1 MMSLGLMEAFAFSLP
16 IVCAMVCMVL
26 MLLDACRYGRGGQER
41 RLRALLAL
49 TYLVT
54 SLGWLGLVLYSVAP
68 CAFSYYHPVFLLTL
82 MLDQVM
88 FFWVV
93 SMITDTG
100 ERRRLN
106 RWHWVVPVFLMGASF
121 EGGILVSL
129 VFFIYN
135 TLYPALN
142 LRNIYRYRR
151 FIVDYSSEAQRISLD
166 WLAAVQV
173 FILACVPVPLA
184 GLLLDMETFSSS
196 YFVWLG
202 VLPTFVFYMM
212 LCYNMLDKNYLIV
225 QPEALKVEDMPPN
238 LPALDRK
245 RLERYLREKKPYL
258 DPKLRI
264 TDLAAGLSTNRSY
277 LSAFINKEYGMNFC
291 RLINRCR
298 LMALDRLRVS
308 PANAGK
314 TNMEPVSYTHL
325 TLPTTPYV

>member
-16 IVCAMVCMVL
+16 IVCAMVCMV
-26 MLLDACRYGRGGQER
+26 MMSLDACRYGRGGQER

-68 CAFSYYHPVFLLTL
+68 CAFSYYYPVFLLTL

-106 RWHWVVPVFLMGASF
+106 RWHWVVPVFLMGALF

-173 FILACVPVPLA
+173 FILVCVPVPLA

-225 QPEALKVEDMPPN
+225 QPEALKTEDMPPDF
-238 LPALDRK
+238 PAQ
-245 RLERYLREKKPYL
+245 
-258 DPKLRI
+258 
-264 TDLAAGLSTNRSY
+264 T
-277 LSAFINKEYGMNFC
+277 
-291 RLINRCR
+291 
-298 LMALDRLRVS
+298 V
-308 PANAGK
+308 NA
-314 TNMEPVSYTHL
+314 
-325 TLPTTPYV
+325 

>member
-151 FIVDYSSEAQRISLD
+151 FIVD
-166 WLAAVQV
+166 
-173 FILACVPVPLA
+173 
-184 GLLLDMETFSSS
+184 
-196 YFVWLG
+196 
-202 VLPTFVFYMM
+202 
-212 LCYNMLDKNYLIV
+212 
-225 QPEALKVEDMPPN
+225 
-238 LPALDRK
+238 
-245 RLERYLREKKPYL
+245 
-258 DPKLRI
+258 
-264 TDLAAGLSTNRSY
+264 
-277 LSAFINKEYGMNFC
+277 
-291 RLINRCR
+291 
-298 LMALDRLRVS
+298 
-308 PANAGK
+308 
-314 TNMEPVSYTHL
+314 
-325 TLPTTPYV
+325 

>member
-106 RWHWVVPVFLMGASF
+106 RWQLGGACLPYGGLVRGRYTGKSRVFLSTIRF
-121 EGGILVSL
+121 
-129 VFFIYN
+129 
-135 TLYPALN
+135 T
-142 LRNIYRYRR
+142 RR
-151 FIVDYSSEAQRISLD
+151 
-166 WLAAVQV
+166 
-173 FILACVPVPLA
+173 
-184 GLLLDMETFSSS
+184 
-196 YFVWLG
+196 
-202 VLPTFVFYMM
+202 
-212 LCYNMLDKNYLIV
+212 
-225 QPEALKVEDMPPN
+225 
-238 LPALDRK
+238 
-245 RLERYLREKKPYL
+245 
-258 DPKLRI
+258 
-264 TDLAAGLSTNRSY
+264 
-277 LSAFINKEYGMNFC
+277 
-291 RLINRCR
+291 
-298 LMALDRLRVS
+298 
-308 PANAGK
+308 
-314 TNMEPVSYTHL
+314 
-325 TLPTTPYV
+325 

>member
-16 IVCAMVCMVL
+16 IVCAMVCMV
-26 MLLDACRYGRGGQER
+26 MMSLDACRYGRGGQER

-106 RWHWVVPVFLMGASF
+106 RWHWVVPVFLMGALF

-135 TLYPALN
+135 TLYPAAKPP
-142 LRNIYRYRR
+142 
-151 FIVDYSSEAQRISLD
+151 EHISLQAVHRR
-166 WLAAVQV
+166 LLVGGAAY
-173 FILACVPVPLA
+173 LLGLA
-184 GLLLDMETFSSS
+184 GGRASFYLGLRTRSAGGIVARYGDFLLFLFR
-196 YFVWLG
+196 VAGG
-202 VLPTFVFYMM
+202 VANVRVLY
-212 LCYNMLDKNYLIV
+212 D
-225 QPEALKVEDMPPN
+225 AL
-238 LPALDRK
+238 L
-245 RLERYLREKKPYL
+245 
-258 DPKLRI
+258 
-264 TDLAAGLSTNRSY
+264 
-277 LSAFINKEYGMNFC
+277 
-291 RLINRCR
+291 
-298 LMALDRLRVS
+298 
-308 PANAGK
+308 
-314 TNMEPVSYTHL
+314 
-325 TLPTTPYV
+325 

>member
-142 LRNIYRYRR
+142 LRNIPLQAVHRR
-151 FIVDYSSEAQRISLD
+151 LLVGGATYL
-166 WLAAVQV
+166 LG
-173 FILACVPVPLA
+173 LA
-184 GLLLDMETFSSS
+184 GGRASFYLGLRTRSAGGIVARYGDFLLFLFR
-196 YFVWLG
+196 VAGG
-202 VLPTFVFYMM
+202 VANVRVLY
-212 LCYNMLDKNYLIV
+212 D
-225 QPEALKVEDMPPN
+225 AL
-238 LPALDRK
+238 L
-245 RLERYLREKKPYL
+245 
-258 DPKLRI
+258 
-264 TDLAAGLSTNRSY
+264 
-277 LSAFINKEYGMNFC
+277 
-291 RLINRCR
+291 
-298 LMALDRLRVS
+298 
-308 PANAGK
+308 
-314 TNMEPVSYTHL
+314 
-325 TLPTTPYV
+325 

>member
-151 FIVDYSSEAQRISLD
+151 FIVDYSSEAQRISL
-166 WLAAVQV
+166 
-173 FILACVPVPLA
+173 A
-184 GLLLDMETFSSS
+184 GGRASFYLGLRTRSAGGIVARYGDFLLFLFR
-196 YFVWLG
+196 VAGG
-202 VLPTFVFYMM
+202 VANVRVLY
-212 LCYNMLDKNYLIV
+212 D
-225 QPEALKVEDMPPN
+225 AL
-238 LPALDRK
+238 L
-245 RLERYLREKKPYL
+245 
-258 DPKLRI
+258 
-264 TDLAAGLSTNRSY
+264 
-277 LSAFINKEYGMNFC
+277 
-291 RLINRCR
+291 
-298 LMALDRLRVS
+298 
-308 PANAGK
+308 
-314 TNMEPVSYTHL
+314 
-325 TLPTTPYV
+325 

>member
-121 EGGILVSL
+121 EGGTGKSRVFYLQYALPGAKPPEHIPLQAVHRRLLVGGATYL
-129 VFFIYN
+129 
-135 TLYPALN
+135 LG
-142 LRNIYRYRR
+142 
-151 FIVDYSSEAQRISLD
+151 
-166 WLAAVQV
+166 
-173 FILACVPVPLA
+173 LA
-184 GLLLDMETFSSS
+184 GGRASFYLGLRTRSAGGIVARYGDFLLFLFR
-196 YFVWLG
+196 VAGG
-202 VLPTFVFYMM
+202 VANVRVLY
-212 LCYNMLDKNYLIV
+212 D
-225 QPEALKVEDMPPN
+225 AL
-238 LPALDRK
+238 L
-245 RLERYLREKKPYL
+245 
-258 DPKLRI
+258 
-264 TDLAAGLSTNRSY
+264 
-277 LSAFINKEYGMNFC
+277 
-291 RLINRCR
+291 
-298 LMALDRLRVS
+298 
-308 PANAGK
+308 
-314 TNMEPVSYTHL
+314 
-325 TLPTTPYV
+325 

>member
-1 MMSLGLMEAFAFSLP
+1 MYGHDVAGRLPVRKGRAGKAVEGALGADLLGDVAGLARVGALFGRPVRFLVLPSRFLIDADAGSGDVFLGGIHDNGYRRAAEAESMALGGACLP
-16 IVCAMVCMVL
+16 
-26 MLLDACRYGRGGQER
+26 YG
-41 RLRALLAL
+41 
-49 TYLVT
+49 
-54 SLGWLGLVLYSVAP
+54 GLVRGRYTGKSR
-68 CAFSYYHPVFLLTL
+68 VFYLQYAL
-82 MLDQVM
+82 
-88 FFWVV
+88 
-93 SMITDTG
+93 
-100 ERRRLN
+100 
-106 RWHWVVPVFLMGASF
+106 
-121 EGGILVSL
+121 
-129 VFFIYN
+129 
-135 TLYPALN
+135 PALN

-151 FIVDYSSEAQRISLD
+151 FIVDYSSEVQRISLD

-173 FILACVPVPLA
+173 FILVCVPVPLA

-225 QPEALKVEDMPPN
+225 QPEALKTEDMPPD

-314 TNMEPVSYTHL
+314 TNMELVLMAGFSGYRNYL
-325 TLPTTPYV
+325 RVKKEEDRLALLKVFER

>member
-106 RWHWVVPVFLMGASF
+106 RWHWVVPVFL
-121 EGGILVSL
+121 I
-129 VFFIYN
+129 
-135 TLYPALN
+135 
-142 LRNIYRYRR
+142 
-151 FIVDYSSEAQRISLD
+151 
-166 WLAAVQV
+166 
-173 FILACVPVPLA
+173 
-184 GLLLDMETFSSS
+184 
-196 YFVWLG
+196 
-202 VLPTFVFYMM
+202 
-212 LCYNMLDKNYLIV
+212 
-225 QPEALKVEDMPPN
+225 
-238 LPALDRK
+238 DRK
-245 RLERYLREKKPYL
+245 
-258 DPKLRI
+258 
-264 TDLAAGLSTNRSY
+264 S
-277 LSAFINKEYGMNFC
+277 
-291 RLINRCR
+291 
-298 LMALDRLRVS
+298 V
-308 PANAGK
+308 
-314 TNMEPVSYTHL
+314 V
-325 TLPTTPYV
+325 

>member
-1 MMSLGLMEAFAFSLP
+1 M
-16 IVCAMVCMVL
+16 
-26 MLLDACRYGRGGQER
+26 
-41 RLRALLAL
+41 
-49 TYLVT
+49 
-54 SLGWLGLVLYSVAP
+54 
-68 CAFSYYHPVFLLTL
+68 
-82 MLDQVM
+82 
-88 FFWVV
+88 
-93 SMITDTG
+93 
-100 ERRRLN
+100 
-106 RWHWVVPVFLMGASF
+106 
-121 EGGILVSL
+121 
-129 VFFIYN
+129 
-135 TLYPALN
+135 
-142 LRNIYRYRR
+142 
-151 FIVDYSSEAQRISLD
+151 
-166 WLAAVQV
+166 
-173 FILACVPVPLA
+173 
-184 GLLLDMETFSSS
+184 
-196 YFVWLG
+196 WLG

-314 TNMEPVSYTHL
+314 TNMELVLMAGFSGYRNYL
-325 TLPTTPYV
+325 RVKKEEDRLALLKVFER

>member
-166 WLAAVQV
+166 ASFYLG
-173 FILACVPVPLA
+173 LRTRSA
-184 GLLLDMETFSSS
+184 GGIVARYGDFLLFLFR
-196 YFVWLG
+196 VAGG
-202 VLPTFVFYMM
+202 VANVRVLY
-212 LCYNMLDKNYLIV
+212 D
-225 QPEALKVEDMPPN
+225 AL
-238 LPALDRK
+238 L
-245 RLERYLREKKPYL
+245 
-258 DPKLRI
+258 
-264 TDLAAGLSTNRSY
+264 
-277 LSAFINKEYGMNFC
+277 
-291 RLINRCR
+291 
-298 LMALDRLRVS
+298 
-308 PANAGK
+308 
-314 TNMEPVSYTHL
+314 
-325 TLPTTPYV
+325 

>member
-1 MMSLGLMEAFAFSLP
+1 
-16 IVCAMVCMVL
+16 
-26 MLLDACRYGRGGQER
+26 
-41 RLRALLAL
+41 
-49 TYLVT
+49 
-54 SLGWLGLVLYSVAP
+54 
-68 CAFSYYHPVFLLTL
+68 

-106 RWHWVVPVFLMGASF
+106 RWHWVVPVFLMGALF

-173 FILACVPVPLA
+173 FILVCVPVPLA

-196 YFVWLG
+196 YFVWL
-202 VLPTFVFYMM
+202 
-212 LCYNMLDKNYLIV
+212 
-225 QPEALKVEDMPPN
+225 
-238 LPALDRK
+238 
-245 RLERYLREKKPYL
+245 
-258 DPKLRI
+258 
-264 TDLAAGLSTNRSY
+264 
-277 LSAFINKEYGMNFC
+277 
-291 RLINRCR
+291 
-298 LMALDRLRVS
+298 
-308 PANAGK
+308 
-314 TNMEPVSYTHL
+314 
-325 TLPTTPYV
+325 

>member
-16 IVCAMVCMVL
+16 IVCAMVCMV
-26 MLLDACRYGRGGQER
+26 MMSLDACRYGRGGQER

-106 RWHWVVPVFLMGASF
+106 RWHWVVPVFLMGALF

-173 FILACVPVPLA
+173 FILVCVPVPLA

-225 QPEALKVEDMPPN
+225 QPEALKTEDMPPD

-277 LSAFINKEYGMNFC
+277 LSAFINLNS
-291 RLINRCR
+291 
-298 LMALDRLRVS
+298 A
-308 PANAGK
+308 
-314 TNMEPVSYTHL
+314 
-325 TLPTTPYV
+325 TLL